1 MENTQGDAPKKFQY
15 QEYMER
21 LSVPY
26 PPGDFGPRETMSFRW
41 VFEYMNDGQNFVPQ
55 FFKNPDRFNE
65 MEDKFKCQAL
75 GLSLFDT
82 AAHAKRE
89 FAGLRKYLR
98 SDSAQ
103 LGTHLAGEPSCRNSA

>member
-1 MENTQGDAPKKFQY
+1 
-15 QEYMER
+15 
-21 LSVPY
+21 
-26 PPGDFGPRETMSFRW
+26 MSFRW

-103 LGTHLAGEPSCRNSA
+103 LGTHLAGGTILPEFGLTNLPNHKGHFTLHPFENIELKEHFEIISTL